1 MSSAFSLFLTQDIIQ
16 AIRRASPL
24 VHVMTNDVV
33 PQFTANVLL
42 ALGAVPAMVTAPE
55 EVEDFVQQSQALSVN
70 VGTLTST
77 QRAAILLAV
86 HQANRYHIPWVLDPV
101 AAGALPYRTQFCLE
115 LLALH
120 PTAIRGNGSE
130 IQALT
135 SHIMNIQGVSPL
147 QENNQQNLAQNQSQC
162 QSKGPDSQL
171 TSDAVLPEA
180 QHLARHTGSIVIVT
194 GATDYV
200 TDGQR
205 LIALPYGHSRMTRV
219 TGTGCALS
227 SVVAACLSHPTDPI
241 LSAAAACAMMGI
253 CGQYAVQHSAGPGSF
268 VPAFLDAIDQF
279 TEATCVEDL
288 CHA

>member
-1 MSSAFSLFLTQDIIQ
+1 MSSAFSLSLAQEIIQ
-16 AIRRASPL
+16 AVRRTNPL
-24 VHVMTNDVV
+24 VHVITNDVV

-42 ALGAVPAMVTAPE
+42 ALGAAPAMVTATE
-55 EVEDFVQQSQALSVN
+55 EVEDFVRQCQALSVN

-86 HQANRYHIPWVLDPV
+86 HQANRHHIPWVLDPV

-130 IQALT
+130 IQALA
-135 SHIMNIQGVSPL
+135 SHIMPPQRQTHDP
-147 QENNQQNLAQNQSQC
+147 QNLTPT

-171 TSDAVLPEA
+171 TSDEGLPA
-180 QHLARHTGSIVIVT
+180 ARQLARHTGSIVIVT
-194 GATDYV
+194 GATDYI

-205 LIALPYGHSRMTRV
+205 LISLPFGHTRMTRV

-227 SVVAACLSHPTDPI
+227 SVVAACLSHSIDPI
-241 LSAAAACAMMGI
+241 FSAAAACTMMGI
-253 CGQYAVQHSAGPGSF
+253 SGQYAAQHSTGPGSF

-279 TEATCVEDL
+279 TETTYAEDMY
-288 CHA
+288 HA